1 MEKNKSSI
9 LNAWCMYDWANSVHS
24 LVIVS
29 AIFPIY
35 FSNTAVNA
43 QGGPDVDFLGM
54 TVNNSA
60 LFSFAVSFAFLFIAL
75 VNPILGAIADFSGS
89 KKRFM
94 QFFVYLGSF
103 SCLLL
108 YFFKRENL
116 ELGVVAFAISLIG
129 WSGSIVFYNAYLP
142 EIATENRYDK
152 LSARGFTM
160 GYIGSVLLLIFNLTM
175 LIKPEWYG
183 GIDSGTACRISFV
196 TVAVWWVG
204 FAQIPFY
211 YLPNGTPSG
220 LKREGGWIWNGFR
233 ELKKVLG
240 ELSHLPITKR
250 FLVAFFFYNMGVQT
264 VMYIGT
270 IFGSNELH
278 LPDNALIVTIL
289 LLQLLAIVG
298 AYCAAVLS
306 GKWGNT
312 STISGILVIWI
323 GVCVTAYFV
332 TTEVQFYG
340 LAAGIGFVM
349 GGVQSLSRSTYAKL
363 LPDNTPDTASYF
375 SFYDACDKFSTF
387 LGTTIFGIITQV
399 SGMRNSLLF
408 LALIFVIGL
417 LILRRIPSQKIY
429 RSPLSTS

>member
-43 QGGPDVDFLGM
+43 QGGADVDFLGM

>member
-1 MEKNKSSI
+1 MEKNKPSI

-43 QGGPDVDFLGM
+43 QGGPDVEFLGM

-94 QFFVYLGSF
+94 QFFVYLGAF

-108 YFFKRENL
+108 YFFNRENL

-233 ELKKVLG
+233 GLKKVLG

-323 GVCVTAYFV
+323 GVCITAYFV